1 MKRLLVICI
10 CGALLVLAAPMAFAQ
25 NYVSLAWGDCLV
37 DGGSQ
42 TITSAAAGLNCA
54 GAAGA
59 TRYLI
64 FTHQLGVAQPNF
76 VGIEGVI
83 DMQDDT
89 NPADMGGWWQWNTAP
104 PAACRTGAVAQ
115 GQAEA
120 SISGDWT
127 GATCIDLGLLAAV
140 TPTLGGLIRRPSPGT
155 GLGPNS
161 QRIQFQWVVPAN
173 QPIAYTAGTNVAAGN
188 IRVRSLGAT
197 GHLTCPGC
205 TDAVTIT
212 LNSIFAGQPAG
223 SPGGNQTATDPLPF
237 PGQGTHTSN
246 CVTANQAQSQCA
258 TGATP
263 TEARTWGQLKSLYR

>member
-1 MKRLLVICI
+1 
-10 CGALLVLAAPMAFAQ
+10 MAFAQ

-37 DGGSQ
+37 DGGATTATPTCAS
-42 TITSAAAGLNCA
+42 TSWTGF
-54 GAAGA
+54 
-59 TRYLI
+59 LI

-83 DMQDDT
+83 DMQDET
-89 NPADMGGWWQWNTAP
+89 NPANMGNWWQWDIGQPGT
-104 PAACRTGAVAQ
+104 CRTGAIVQ

-120 SISGDWT
+120 SSSTGWSG
-127 GATCIDLGLLAAV
+127 ASCIDLGLSAAT
-140 TPTLGGLIRRPSPGT
+140 TPTLGGLVRRPSPGT

-173 QPIAYTAGTNVAAGN
+173 LPVPYAANTQAAAGN
-188 IRVRSLGAT
+188 LRVRSLAAT
-197 GHLTCPGC
+197 GHSTCAGC
-205 TDAVTIT
+205 TDAVTLT

-223 SPGGNQTATDPLPF
+223 SPNGNQTATDALPF
-237 PGQGTHTSN
+237 PGQGTFHTN
-246 CVTANQAQSQCA
+246 CVTANQPASQCA